1 MHDEWLERWES
12 GRTGWHEEEGN
23 AGLKKHWLA
32 GAGSVLVPLCGK
44 TPDLVWLARRGHEVT
59 GVELAERAIREF
71 FAEQDL
77 QYTVEERGPLTHFR
91 CRVLPINIYCGDY
104 FQFSAR
110 PFAALYDRGALVAV
124 QPSLR
129 ARYVEHTRRLLQPT
143 AAKLIVTLEY
153 DQAVVQGPP
162 FSLAADEVR
171 RYWPDVEPVANRDD
185 IANCPPKFRAAGL
198 AECREIIWR
207 SKAPADAALAG

>member
-1 MHDEWLERWES
+1 MTHDEWLERWES
-12 GRTGWHEEEGN
+12 GRTGWHEEQGN

-32 GAGSVLVPLCGK
+32 DAGSVLVPLCGK
-44 TPDLVWLARRGHEVT
+44 TPDLVWLARRGHEVV
-59 GVELAERAIREF
+59 GVELAERAVREF

-77 QYTVEERGPLTHFR
+77 QFVREERGPLALFR
-91 CRVLPINIYCGDY
+91 CRDLPINVYCGDY
-104 FQFSAR
+104 FRFSAR

-129 ARYVEHTRRLLQPT
+129 PRYVEHTRRLLQPT

-162 FSLAADEVR
+162 FSLTADEVR
-171 RYWPDVEPVANRDD
+171 RFWPDVEPVEDKDD

-198 AECREIIWR
+198 SECREIIWR
-207 SKAPADAALAG
+207 SDARPAPS